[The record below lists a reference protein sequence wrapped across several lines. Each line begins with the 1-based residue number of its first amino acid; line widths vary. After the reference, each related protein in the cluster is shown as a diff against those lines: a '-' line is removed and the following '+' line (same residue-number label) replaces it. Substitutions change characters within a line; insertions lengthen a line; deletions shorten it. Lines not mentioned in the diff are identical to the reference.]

1 MVTERISRVGYARV
15 STEDQNPDS
24 QTDRL
29 TTAGCVK
36 VFTDT
41 ASGTLD
47 RRPQLDAC
55 LSYLRPGDQLVV
67 TKLDRLG
74 RSLRHLLALV
84 TDLEQRKVDLVVL
97 DQAIDTSTPVG
108 KMLFAVIG
116 AIAEFER
123 DLISERTRAGLD
135 AARARGRKGGR
146 RPVMTAEKAKV
157 ARQMY
162 DSREH
167 TMAVIART
175 VGVSRATLYRHLGE
189 GHAEG
194 ADR

>member
-1 MVTERISRVGYARV
+1 MSDRHSRIGYARV
-15 STEDQNPDS
+15 STEDQNLDA

-29 TTAGCVK
+29 TAAGCAK
-36 VFTDT
+36 IFTDK
-41 ASGTLD
+41 ASGKLD

-55 LSYLRPGDQLVV
+55 LNYLRPGDQLVV

-74 RSLRHLLALV
+74 RSLRHLLTLV
-84 TDLEQRKVDLVVL
+84 GDLETRRVDLVVL

-116 AIAEFER
+116 AVAEFER

-146 RPVMTAEKAKV
+146 RPVMTADKARV
-157 ARQMY
+157 AGQMY
-162 DSREH
+162 DTRQH
-167 TMAVIART
+167 TIEQIART
-175 VGVSRATLYRHLGE
+175 IGVSRATVYRYLD
-189 GHAEG
+189 A
-194 ADR
+194 APAQTTR